1 MATINDLV
9 NKLPKPE
16 TLEEQYMYALVC
28 SVAGVTPKYG
38 VASDAAF
45 KRLEQYWKAFWL
57 VASKKFTDLET
68 PAANT
73 VSNEAIRNN
82 AVTTEKVADESVTTE
97 KVAGRSVTLEKLAD
111 EVVDRLWATNRN
123 NTVTEAMLVSAV
135 REKLVGNTLV
145 QTDNIADEAVTS
157 AKIATGTI
165 AWENLDANV
174 QAKINDKGVL

>member
-1 MATINDLV
+1 MATTNDLV
-9 NKLPKPE
+9 NDLPKPE

-82 AVTTEKVADESVTTE
+82 AVTTEKVA
-97 KVAGRSVTLEKLAD
+97 GRSVTLEKLAD

-165 AWENLDANV
+165 TWENLDANV

>member
-1 MATINDLV
+1 MTTTNDLV

-82 AVTTEKVADESVTTE
+82 AVTTEKLGDNAVTAD
-97 KVAGRSVTLEKLAD
+97 KVATDITS
-111 EVVDRLWATNRN
+111 RLWAENRAGS
-123 NTVTEAMLVSAV
+123 VVEAYLETSV
-135 REKLVGNTLV
+135 RNKLLGSLNV
-145 QTDNIADEAVTS
+145 QTENLANSSVTG
-157 AKIATGTI
+157 AKIASGVVSLSH
-165 AWENLDANV
+165 LDAEL
-174 QAKINDKGVL
+174 QEKIGKIK

>member
-28 SVAGVTPKYG
+28 SVAGVAPKYG

-73 VSNEAIRNN
+73 VSNKAIRNN
-82 AVTTEKVADESVTTE
+82 AVTTEKLGDNAVTADKVADESI
-97 KVAGRSVTLEKLAD
+97 TLEKLATD
-111 EVVDRLWATNRN
+111 TTSRLWAENRAGS
-123 NTVTEAMLVSAV
+123 VVEAYLETSV
-135 REKLVGNTLV
+135 RNKLLGSLNV
-145 QTDNIADEAVTS
+145 QTANLANGSVTG
-157 AKIATGTI
+157 AKIASGVVSLSH
-165 AWENLDANV
+165 LDAEL
-174 QAKINDKGVL
+174 QEKIGKIK

>member
-28 SVAGVTPKYG
+28 SVAGVAPKYG

-82 AVTTEKVADESVTTE
+82 AVTTEKVADESI
-97 KVAGRSVTLEKLAD
+97 TLEKLATD
-111 EVVDRLWATNRN
+111 ITSRLWAKNREGSVVE
-123 NTVTEAMLVSAV
+123 TYLETSV
-135 REKLVGNTLV
+135 RNKLLGSLNV
-145 QTDNIADEAVTS
+145 QTANLANGSVTG
-157 AKIATGTI
+157 AKIASGVVSLSH
-165 AWENLDANV
+165 LDAEL
-174 QAKINDKGVL
+174 QEKIGKIK